1 MSTITYGPVD
11 ALPVSAHVI
20 RELQRLADEDT
31 IAGVLVDAGQDPVK
45 VHAWGSGCVDKRLE
59 HALRALP
66 SATHGW
72 VVGAGPGLVRA
83 TRPGSRT
90 DMALRILE
98 TSPETTPYV
107 AARRAGVDPAAVYR
121 ALQRGKTRCPCC
133 GKPA

>member
-20 RELQRLADEDT
+20 RELQRLADEGT
-31 IAGVLVDAGQDPVK
+31 IEGVLVDASQDPVK
-45 VHAWGSGCVDKRLE
+45 AHAWGAGCVDKRLE
-59 HALRALP
+59 NARRTLP

-72 VVGAGPGLVRA
+72 VAGMGRTMVRV

-90 DMALRILE
+90 DIALRILE
-98 TSPETTPYV
+98 TTPETTPYE
-107 AARRAGVDPAAVYR
+107 AARQAGVDPAAVYR

-133 GKPA
+133 GKPT